1 MGIIALRLQTTTST
15 LNVHMVMDPGSV
27 KLKQDTE
34 VALVEFGQIPQFL
47 DKML

>member
-1 MGIIALRLQTTTST
+1 MGVALRLQTTTST
-15 LNVHMVMDPGSV
+15 SNVHIVVNSDSV

-34 VALVEFGQIPQFL
+34 VALVEFGQFPQFL